1 MTQNSP
7 ATDTPYLIVGLGN
20 PGSRFAATRHN
31 VGFAVVDEV
40 AQGNGLRFSTRQAN
54 AEVARGEIAGT
65 KVILAKPQTFMN
77 LSGHAVR
84 GLAGYYKIPVDRIL
98 IIYDEIALPVGT
110 IRIREKGSSAGH
122 NGVNSVIQ
130 QMGTQNVPRIRV
142 GVDRPADP
150 RHKQVDWVLG
160 RFTKDEQPVMEETIR
175 RAAEAVESVLS
186 IGMERT
192 MNMYNTGPG
201 ASENAS
207 ADEGR
212 RTKDERRPGQD
223 RDREAEPPKGLEAMP
238 RADKNDLS
246 MDTLRQ
252 RIDRIMQRK
261 EESR

>member
-1 MTQNSP
+1 
-7 ATDTPYLIVGLGN
+7 
-20 PGSRFAATRHN
+20 
-31 VGFAVVDEV
+31 
-40 AQGNGLRFSTRQAN
+40 
-54 AEVARGEIAGT
+54 
-65 KVILAKPQTFMN
+65 VILVKPQTFMN

-130 QMGTQNVPRIRV
+130 QMGTQNVARIRV

-223 RDREAEPPKGLEAMP
+223 RDKEAEPPKGLEAMP

-261 EESR
+261 EESL